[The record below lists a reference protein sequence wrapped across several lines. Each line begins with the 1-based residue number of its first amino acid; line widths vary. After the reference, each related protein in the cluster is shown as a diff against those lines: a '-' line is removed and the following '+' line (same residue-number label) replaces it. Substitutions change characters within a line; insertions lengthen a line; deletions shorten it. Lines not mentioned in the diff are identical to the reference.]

1 MPERDGRRASR
12 KAAGERFRCRHV
24 LPACRAGRISGA
36 RAWRAQ
42 PASAWTSV
50 PIRAWAVREKLG
62 LRIAKPPCVP
72 VSHPKN
78 QSTDM
83 VDGGEGR
90 HVSASA
96 NTSTTTVRPAG
107 NATPDITTRLV
118 QARSAVDAG
127 Q

>member
-1 MPERDGRRASR
+1 M
-12 KAAGERFRCRHV
+12 
-24 LPACRAGRISGA
+24 
-36 RAWRAQ
+36 
-42 PASAWTSV
+42 

-118 QARSAVDAG
+118 QARSAVDAA